1 MQNTQKTHDADVTVI
16 GGGPSGFG
24 AAMGAALEGARVILV
39 ERYPILGGMGTVG
52 LVNNFC
58 GAHHDG
64 KRMIIGGVFGMLRTR
79 LKERH
84 AIFTDFCQEHM
95 EPYDPR
101 VYSEEMRALLQ
112 ESGVVPLLGS
122 HVRSTRFSDSLA
134 EVELG
139 NGDLVRSKVV
149 VDATGDATI
158 AVNAGV
164 PARLGRP
171 KDGAVMPLTL
181 CYLMGPVDL
190 ERAFAAHPELRRVD
204 PATGAVFLWINGLQ
218 STVLAA
224 RASGDLTIER
234 DNVACVF
241 SVPGRENF
249 VTVNFG
255 RVFVGDPTDPAQL
268 AEGERVGRM
277 QVDEGIRFFQKYV
290 PGFESVRLVELARQI
305 GVRQTRQ
312 IDGLY
317 TLTLQDI
324 LDRRQFDDVIAQ
336 CHYPVDI
343 HEPDSDKT
351 TFHWIPVGEH
361 YDIPLRCL
369 IPKQG
374 PKNLIVGGRCISAS
388 HEAMASFRVSPSVM
402 AIGEAAGTTAAL
414 AAAHG
419 GSIPG
424 VDYREVQAAILR
436 HNGILS

>member
-1 MQNTQKTHDADVTVI
+1 MRTTPTTDVVVI

-24 AAMGAALEGARVILV
+24 AAVGAALEGARVLLI
-39 ERYPILGGMGTVG
+39 ERHAILGGMGTVG

-64 KRMIIGGVFGMLRTR
+64 RRAIIGGVFEKLRAR
-79 LKERH
+79 LKARQ
-84 AIFTDFCQEHM
+84 AIYTDFCQEHM
-95 EPYDPR
+95 EPYDPL
-101 VYSEEMRALLQ
+101 VYSEEMGALL
-112 ESGVVPLLGS
+112 EEVGVVPLLGS
-122 HVRSTRFSDSLA
+122 DVKRSSFSDGLS
-134 EVELG
+134 EVELSNG
-139 NGDLVRSKVV
+139 NIVRSKAV

-164 PARLGRP
+164 SARVGRP
-171 KDGAVMPLTL
+171 QDGAVMPLTL

-190 ERAFAAHPELRRVD
+190 ERAFAAHPELRRVN
-204 PATGAVFLWINGLQ
+204 PATGDVFLWINGMQ

-224 RASGDLTIER
+224 RTNGDLTIPR

-241 SVPGRENF
+241 SVPGRPDF

-255 RVFVGDPTDPAQL
+255 RVFVSDPTDPVQL
-268 AEGERVGRM
+268 AEGEQVGRR

-290 PGFESVRLVELARQI
+290 AGFEKAELVELARQI

-312 IDGLY
+312 IQGLY

-374 PKNLIVGGRCISAS
+374 PKNLIVAGRCISAS

-402 AIGEAAGTTAAL
+402 AIGEAAGTAAAL
-414 AAAHG
+414 AAANG
-419 GSIPG
+419 CNIPG
-424 VDYREVQAAILR
+424 LDYHEVQAAILR
-436 HNGILS
+436 HKGILS